1 MTKLRNGG
9 GALEKYWL
17 EDLNGTTKLKVEL
30 ETAQEYLEMMDVA
43 FKKGFE

>member
-1 MTKLRNGG
+1 MEGCIGKYF
-9 GALEKYWL
+9 LEN
-17 EDLNGTTKLKVEL
+17 LNGTTKLKVEL